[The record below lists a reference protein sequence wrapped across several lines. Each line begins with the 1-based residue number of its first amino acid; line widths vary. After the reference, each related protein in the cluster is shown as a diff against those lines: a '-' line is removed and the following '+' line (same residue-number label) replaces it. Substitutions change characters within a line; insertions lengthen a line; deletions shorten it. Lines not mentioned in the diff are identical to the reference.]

1 MKDIKEQAQDM
12 LNATHVKKDDYK
24 DLLDKAMR
32 DIIKEAIASRVSA
45 DYLEKLVKER
55 IEYEVRYNLSR
66 ELNDK
71 IKAIANEL
79 ASKIEISFKN

>member
-32 DIIKEAIASRVSA
+32 DIVKETIATRVSEE
-45 DYLEKLVKER
+45 YLEKRVKEQ
-55 IEYEVRYNLSR
+55 IDSEVRYNLSR
-66 ELNDK
+66 ELT
-71 IKAIANEL
+71 
-79 ASKIEISFKN
+79 SKIRDLAEELVSKIDISFKD